1 MAGYTYETLVQA
13 IKDYTDNTEATFVSQ
28 IDNIIRNTEERIL
41 KLSPPLQIF
50 RKNAS
55 ANLTVSSK
63 YLPKPNDWLATHSLN
78 ITVSGEKITLLNK
91 DVNFLTE
98 YSPDTSVTDAPK
110 YYADFSSEL
119 FAFAPTPD
127 LGYSIEI
134 EYFYRPASLVDT
146 SPSWLSENAGLT
158 LLYGCLA
165 EAYTFMKGE
174 PDMIQVYEQK
184 FMQAIERL
192 AMFAMDAEG
201 KDNYRRS
208 VA

>member
-1 MAGYTYETLVQA
+1 MAGYTYATLVQA
-13 IKDYTDNTEATFVSQ
+13 IKDYTDNQETTFVSQ

-41 KLSPPLQIF
+41 KLSPPLQVF
-50 RKNAS
+50 RKSATTSVTAS
-55 ANLTVSSK
+55 NRLFA
-63 YLPKPNDWLATHSLN
+63 KPSDWLATHSLN

-98 YSPDTSVTDAPK
+98 YSPDTSVTGVPK
-110 YYADFSSEL
+110 YYADLNTSTFIL
-119 FAFAPTPD
+119 APTPAS
-127 LGYSIEI
+127 GYSAEI
-134 EYFYRPASLVDT
+134 EYFYRPSSVVDV

-174 PDMIQVYEQK
+174 QDMIQVYEQK
-184 FMQAIERL
+184 FMQAVERL
-192 AMFAMDAEG
+192 AMFSMDAEG